1 MSERVSIVSAAV
13 FVLAPDAELMLA
25 VKAGDDVCF
34 DVLLARHRGPIVH
47 FLFRMVQNASIAEEL
62 AQEVFLRV
70 YQSRARYTV
79 DAKFTTW
86 LYRIATNRALN
97 WLRDNRRHN
106 ENERLDAVTPDG
118 IRRQIPD
125 PRVSA
130 EARALRQE
138 ILDRIR
144 ECVMRL
150 PDRQRAAVLMHKYDD
165 LDYQQI
171 AEALDSTPQ
180 AVKSLLFRAYT
191 TLRQT
196 LEGVTV

>member
-1 MSERVSIVSAAV
+1 MSPAISIFAS
-13 FVLAPDAELMLA
+13 DADLMLA
-25 VKAGDDVCF
+25 VREGDDVSF
-34 DVLLARHRGPIVH
+34 GVLLSRHRGPIVH

-70 YQSRARYTV
+70 YMSRERYTP

-106 ENERLDAVTPDG
+106 ETERLDAVTPDG

-125 PRVSA
+125 PHVSA

-150 PDRQRAAVLMHKYDD
+150 PDRQRAAVLMHKYDE

-171 AEALDSTPQ
+171 AEALDSSPQ
-180 AVKSLLFRAYT
+180 AVKSLLFRAYSA
-191 TLRQT
+191 LRQT